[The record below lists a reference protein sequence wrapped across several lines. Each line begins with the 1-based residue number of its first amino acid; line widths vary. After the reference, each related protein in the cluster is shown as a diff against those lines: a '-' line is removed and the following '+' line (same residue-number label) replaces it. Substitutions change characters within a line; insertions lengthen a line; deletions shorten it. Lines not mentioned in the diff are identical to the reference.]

1 MSEETYALRR
11 LKDFIVARAKGWQSR
26 KNVEGMSEAMLDDHL
41 LAVKVRTDEDREIIR
56 EINRMLKFKK
66 PGRAKMKPKPA
77 KRTSAR
83 VAKMAGKWLDMTDDQ
98 LLDELGIWN
107 PDTDSVGY
115 PKFCRNLRA
124 ICASAVSQTEPV
136 AKKKVKA

>member
-83 VAKMAGKWLDMTDDQ
+83 VAKMAGKYLDMEDA
-98 LLDELGIWN
+98 EIVVAAGISRF
-107 PDTDSVGY
+107 DALKLA
-115 PKFCRNLRA
+115 KFCRDFRA
-124 ICASAVSQTEPV
+124 ICASAVSQTEP
-136 AKKKVKA
+136 AKKKVKP